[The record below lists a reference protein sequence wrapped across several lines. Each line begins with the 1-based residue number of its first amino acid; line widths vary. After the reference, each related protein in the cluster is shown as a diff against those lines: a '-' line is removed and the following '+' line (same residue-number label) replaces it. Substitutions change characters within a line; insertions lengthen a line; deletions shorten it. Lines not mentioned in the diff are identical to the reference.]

1 MSREES
7 HWGHSEKAAIY
18 KSGSETSPETEFSSS
33 WSWTSSLQNREKI
46 NFCCLSHL
54 VCGSLLWQTEKTNIG
69 SNPKSDSCL
78 ICLIVHNWVLGIQG
92 CSFHLNYFKECE
104 VLYLDLKKKTQLFIC
119 LAASGLSCG
128 KRDLCCVAWGLSL
141 QPQGCPVA
149 CRTLTPQP
157 GMEPVSPA
165 LQGRFLTTGPPRK
178 SYQILTLSSLYTY
191 CSQVSGDNFFTKP

>member
-104 VLYLDLKKKTQLFIC
+104 VLYLDLKKKKHNYLFVWLLQA
-119 LAASGLSCG
+119 LAVASGIFVVLREVFHCSP
-128 KRDLCCVAWGLSL
+128 RAAPWHV
-141 QPQGCPVA
+141 
-149 CRTLTPQP
+149 
-157 GMEPVSPA
+157 EP
-165 LQGRFLTTGPPRK
+165 
-178 SYQILTLSSLYTY
+178 
-191 CSQVSGDNFFTKP
+191 